1 MRTFCVAAGRF
12 MPLSVVL
19 LVGTTIVGCGR
30 PNPYVRQS
38 QLRSRQLH
46 EQNKLLAQERDNA
59 SQSASSLANKE
70 QRLRSDLAIA
80 NKRVG
85 NLQSEGTQLRERYA
99 SLLNRT
105 KNQSSPL
112 SQDSTRRFEE
122 LARKYPGFEFDPNTG
137 VSKFHSDILFN
148 SGSATVKNSASRA
161 LREFADILNRSDAQR
176 LNILVVGHT
185 DNKRIAKSSTRAK
198 HPTNLH
204 LSTNRANSVV
214 LTLAKM
220 GLSESRMGS
229 AGYGMHHP
237 AVPNT
242 DAKARQANR
251 RVEIFVLAPDAVVA
265 NWDPGTSRR

>member
-1 MRTFCVAAGRF
+1 M
-12 MPLSVVL
+12 
-19 LVGTTIVGCGR
+19 LVGSTMLVGIGCNT

-59 SQSASSLANKE
+59 SQSASSLASDR
-70 QRLRSDLAIA
+70 QRLASDLDVAT
-80 NKRVG
+80 KRVN
-85 NLQSEGTQLRERYA
+85 NLQSERSQLQQRYA
-99 SLLNRT
+99 SLLNRA

-137 VSKFHSDILFN
+137 VSKFHSDILFG
-148 SGSATVKNSASRA
+148 SGSATVKNSAGGA
-161 LREFADILNRSDAQR
+161 LRDFTAILNRPDAQR

-185 DNKRIAKSSTRAK
+185 DDQRISKSSTRAK

-242 DAKARQANR
+242 DSKARQANR
-251 RVEIFVLAPDAVVA
+251 RVEIFVLAPDAIVA
-265 NWDPGTSRR
+265 GWDPGTSRR